1 MNELKNRLW
10 TRSYVFMLLSNL
22 FVYLGFYLLVPTL
35 PTYAKQL
42 GGTSFEA
49 SLVVS
54 VFSITGLICRFGAD
68 AVCKKLGKKLVI
80 LLGLCILA
88 LTTFSY
94 LFIPVVGVIGF
105 RAIQGI
111 GWGTASTA
119 IAAVFSEIVPENR
132 RAEGMGYYSLS
143 MIVSMSAAT
152 VVAIMIMNTYSF
164 KVISVLSI
172 IFVIIS
178 ALLLQGVR
186 GNKSEKS
193 KVSKEAKKP
202 FSIGEVF
209 EKDALLPS
217 FLCFLL
223 AITFCG
229 IMSYIILYG
238 REIKMNS
245 IWLYFAGHVVAILV
259 TRPFIGKI
267 VDKKG
272 HLPVILP
279 GAVSMIIG
287 LIILSYVHSLPTLVI
302 ASLFYG
308 LGYGAV
314 QPSLQV
320 WAVNRAK
327 AHRKVAANGT
337 FLSSMDLGFT
347 FGAIALSF
355 IAESRG
361 YAVMYRA
368 SSVFLFVFLVIYV
381 YTQIKERNKENTY
394 EYEDEEEA
402 S

>member
-1 MNELKNRLW
+1 MGEIKNKLW
-10 TRSYVFMLLSNL
+10 SRNYIFALLSNL
-22 FVYLGFYLLVPTL
+22 FMYLGFYLLVPTL
-35 PTYAKQL
+35 PTYAKQI

-68 AVCKKLGKKLVI
+68 AACKKMGKKLVI
-80 LLGLCILA
+80 FLGLCILA

-94 LFIPVVGVIGF
+94 MFIPVIGVIGF

-119 IAAVFSEIVPENR
+119 VAAVFSEIVPEKR
-132 RAEGMGYYSLS
+132 RGEGMGYYSLS
-143 MIVSMSAAT
+143 MIVSMSVAT
-152 VVAIMIMNTYSF
+152 VVAIMVMNKYSF
-164 KVISVLSI
+164 NSIAVLSM
-172 IFVIIS
+172 IFVAIS
-178 ALLLQGVR
+178 ALLLQGIKS
-186 GNKSEKS
+186 NKKEKSEN
-193 KVSKEAKKP
+193 ATANKKA

-209 EKDALLPS
+209 EKNALLPS

-238 REIKMNS
+238 REIKMNN
-245 IWLYFAGHVVAILV
+245 IWLYFVGHVIAILV

-267 VDKKG
+267 LDEKG
-272 HLPVILP
+272 HAVVILP

-287 LIILSYVHSLPTLVI
+287 LIILSYVHSLPTLVV

-320 WAVNRAK
+320 WAVNRSLED
-327 AHRKVAANGT
+327 RKVAANGT

-347 FGAIALSF
+347 FGAIILSF
-355 IAESRG
+355 IADNKS

-368 SSVFLFVFLVIYV
+368 ASIFMLIFLAIYG
-381 YTQIKERNKENTY
+381 YNLIRTRKTGDMEA
-394 EYEDEEEA
+394 EEEQA